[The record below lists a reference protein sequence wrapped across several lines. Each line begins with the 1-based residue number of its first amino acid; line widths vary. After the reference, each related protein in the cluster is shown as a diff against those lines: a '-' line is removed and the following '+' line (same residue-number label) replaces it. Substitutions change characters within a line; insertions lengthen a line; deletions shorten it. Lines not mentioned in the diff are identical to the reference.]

1 MKLHEEPHTSGKIC
15 LCTVVPT
22 PHPACIPNTSSV
34 YTIFSLGIEFLL
46 LSLPAFL
53 FPKSWLSLPCFRKGS
68 RNPQQA
74 LLVLKIAGG
83 GFSQG
88 RQLSADHSHWV
99 VLVMWTYS
107 WHSLGSRS
115 HLNFGST
122 MAPRTFLCLSCS
134 HYRVYLTNANWIR
147 KGIGVR
153 GRTHT
158 FLTSS
163 KFPVKKT
170 GHIFMLLFFL
180 IFSSFA
186 FLLIFF
192 SIKKK
197 KLGIEKKDL
206 RVGEGTLSHLTG
218 DVICSD
224 FK

>member
-22 PHPACIPNTSSV
+22 PHPACIPDTSSV

-46 LSLPAFL
+46 LSLPGFL

-83 GFSQG
+83 SFRQG
-88 RQLSADHSHWV
+88 RQLSADHGHWV

-107 WHSLGSRS
+107 WHSLGSCS

-134 HYRVYLTNANWIR
+134 HYRAYWTNANWIR

-153 GRTHT
+153 GRTHM

-163 KFPVKKT
+163 KFPVKENWT
-170 GHIFMLLFFL
+170 YFHAALF
-180 IFSSFA
+180 SY
-186 FLLIFF
+186 IFF
-192 SIKKK
+192 FCFFCWFFFNKKK
-197 KLGIEKKDL
+197 N
-206 RVGEGTLSHLTG
+206 
-218 DVICSD
+218 
-224 FK
+224 